1 MALSEAK
8 KAADKRHMEKLDNIM
23 VRPYRKEGEAIRAAA
38 AAADQSVQG
47 YILQAVRE
55 RMERERTGAV
65 HDDPPADG
73 VSTEDIRRMT
83 KSAAEGAEGSDD
95 AGKGSTF
102 SDGEDT
108 PRTAAG
114 AAPTRDEKI
123 SPSKLSPDDWAE
135 WARRQDDEPL
145 EDWRTRLKKSNI
157 GTSPIDIMKRIGKLP
172 KHDRDLILGTDPAR
186 DGRGGTRQ

>member
-23 VRPYRKEGEAIRAAA
+23 VRPYRKEGEAIRSAAA
-38 AAADQSVQG
+38 AANQSVQG

-55 RMERERTGAV
+55 RMEHERARTV
-65 HDDPPADG
+65 HDDLPADG
-73 VSTEDIRRMT
+73 VSTEDIHSVT
-83 KSAAEGAEGSDD
+83 KNTTEGAGGSDD
-95 AGKGSTF
+95 TGKVPIF
-102 SDGEDT
+102 LDDEDMPQT
-108 PRTAAG
+108 VVG
-114 AAPTRDEKI
+114 ASPTQDEK
-123 SPSKLSPDDWAE
+123 SFLSELSPDDWAE

-145 EDWRTRLKKSNI
+145 EDWRIRVKKSNI

-186 DGRGGTRQ
+186 DGRCNTR